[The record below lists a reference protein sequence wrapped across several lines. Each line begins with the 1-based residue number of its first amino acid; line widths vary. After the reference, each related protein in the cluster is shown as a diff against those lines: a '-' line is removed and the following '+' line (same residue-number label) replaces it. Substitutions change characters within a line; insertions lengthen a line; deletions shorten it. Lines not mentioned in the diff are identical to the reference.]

1 MHELEKIHH
10 ILRCRADPG
19 APALIDCDGTRLCNS
34 DLHAAVAAA
43 AELLQE
49 NTVAAG
55 DRVLLVAENCAVF
68 IAVTLACS
76 QLGAWVVPVNA
87 RMTSV
92 EIARIAAHAEP
103 RLQIFTHTIS
113 PAAIAHGKVAG
124 AREISLYGSL
134 KLLVSEPDRR
144 VQRQTDTGLAT
155 RVAALMYTTGTTGD
169 PKGVMLTHANLLY
182 ASWASVTIRV
192 IDDHDHVY
200 GALPFTHIF
209 AFNSAF
215 LAALRAGATLQLVAR
230 FDPANFFT
238 ALAGG
243 VTLVPA
249 VPAMY
254 AKLLD
259 YAERTGIESPDA
271 PRLRYM
277 SAGGAPLDPDWK
289 HRVER
294 FFGLCLHNG
303 YGLTESTA
311 GICATRVG
319 EERDDISAG
328 PPMPGQDVRIV
339 AAPGHDEVRDG
350 VGEIVVKGP
359 NVMLG
364 YYKNKEDTARIIDGD
379 GYLHTGDLGRFDA
392 QGNLYIVGRCKELII
407 HSGFNVYPPE
417 VETAI
422 NAHPDVVHAA
432 VIGQREADGNE
443 IVLAFVERAPHAT
456 IDEAT
461 LRAFLKDQLAPYK
474 RPARIVVTD
483 TLPLSTAGKVLK
495 YRLLDVFGAQL
506 GDD

>member
-1 MHELEKIHH
+1 M
-10 ILRCRADPG
+10 LRCRTDPG
-19 APALIDCDGTRLCNS
+19 APALIDCDGTQLRNG
-34 DLHAAVAAA
+34 DLYAAVAAA
-43 AELLQE
+43 TDLLRE
-49 NTVAAG
+49 NGVVAA

-68 IAVTLACS
+68 IAVALACS
-76 QLGAWVVPVNA
+76 RLGAWVVPVNA
-87 RMTSV
+87 RMTST
-92 EIARIAAHAEP
+92 EIARIAAHSEP
-103 RLQIFTHTIS
+103 RLQIFTHAVS
-113 PAAIAHGKVAG
+113 PAALAHGKTARAG
-124 AREISLYGSL
+124 EVSLCDSL

-144 VQRQTDTGLAT
+144 VHPQTDAASAT
-155 RVAALMYTTGTTGD
+155 QVAALMYTTGTTGD

-182 ASWASVTIRV
+182 ASWASIQIRA
-192 IDDHDHVY
+192 IDDRDHIY
-200 GALPFTHIF
+200 GVLPFTHIF

-215 LAALRAGATLQLVAR
+215 LAALRAGAKIQLVAR
-230 FDPANFFT
+230 FDPADFFA

-254 AKLLD
+254 ARLLE
-259 YAERTGIESPDA
+259 YAQRTGIESPDA

-289 HRVER
+289 HRVEK

-311 GICATRVG
+311 GICSTRVG
-319 EERDDISAG
+319 DERDDISVG
-328 PPMPGQDVRIV
+328 PPMPGQDVRIA
-339 AAPGHDEVRDG
+339 AAPDHDEVRDG

-364 YYKNKEDTARIIDGD
+364 YYKNRKDTARVIDSD
-379 GYLHTGDLGRFDA
+379 GYLHTGDLGRFDR
-392 QGNLYIVGRCKELII
+392 QGCLHIVGRRKELII
-407 HSGFNVYPPE
+407 RSGFNVYPPE

-432 VIGQREADGNE
+432 VIGQRESDGNE
-443 IVLAFVERAPHAT
+443 KVLAFVERAPYAT
-456 IDEAT
+456 VDEAA
-461 LRAFLKDQLAPYK
+461 LQAFIKNQLAPYK

-483 TLPLSTAGKVLK
+483 ALPLSTAGKVLK

-506 GDD
+506 KNE